1 MIGVGTILINGGDIA
16 PYSLIVGNPPI
27 IKEGYYKNDPS

>member
-1 MIGVGTILINGGDIA
+1 MSRKRTVYPTQLT
-16 PYSLIVGNPPI
+16 LIVGNPPI